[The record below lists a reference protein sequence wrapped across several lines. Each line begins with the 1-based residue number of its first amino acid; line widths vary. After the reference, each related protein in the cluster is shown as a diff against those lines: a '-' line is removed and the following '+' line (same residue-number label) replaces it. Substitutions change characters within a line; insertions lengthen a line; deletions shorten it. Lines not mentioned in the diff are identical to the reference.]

1 MSEFNNKTVF
11 ITGGNSGIGK
21 ATAIEF
27 AKAGANVVITG
38 RREKE
43 GEEAIAEMK
52 QYSEK
57 VLFIQMDVCNEK
69 EVEEAIQTT
78 VSKFGKLDYAFNNA
92 GINLEPNPI
101 HELDMDNW
109 TAVIN
114 TNLTG
119 VILCMKYEIREM
131 LKQGHGSIVNMS
143 SAAGLISRWFI
154 PVAYNASKHAV
165 IGVTKNAAIAYAQ
178 QNIRVNA
185 VCPAVIQT
193 PLIDALPAEVRD
205 HLKGIHP
212 VGRYGTLEEVANTVM
227 FLCSDKASFVT
238 GQSISIDGGM
248 TAE

>member
-1 MSEFNNKTVF
+1 MGEFNNKTVF

-38 RREKE
+38 RRDIE
-43 GEEAIAEMK
+43 GEATIAEMK
-52 QYSEK
+52 QYSET
-57 VLFIQMDVCNEK
+57 VLFIKMDVCNEK
-69 EVEEAIQTT
+69 EVEAAIKTT
-78 VSKFGKLDYAFNNA
+78 VDKFGKLDYAFNNA

-119 VILCMKYEIREM
+119 VVLCMKHEIREM

-143 SAAGLISRWFI
+143 SLAGLISRWFI
-154 PVAYNASKHAV
+154 PVAYNASKHGV
-165 IGVTKNAAIAYAQ
+165 IGITKNAAIAYAQ

-193 PLIDALPAEVRD
+193 PLIDALPAEVQD

-212 VGRYGTLEEVANTVM
+212 VGRYGTLEEVANMVM

-238 GQSISIDGGM
+238 GQSIAIDGGM